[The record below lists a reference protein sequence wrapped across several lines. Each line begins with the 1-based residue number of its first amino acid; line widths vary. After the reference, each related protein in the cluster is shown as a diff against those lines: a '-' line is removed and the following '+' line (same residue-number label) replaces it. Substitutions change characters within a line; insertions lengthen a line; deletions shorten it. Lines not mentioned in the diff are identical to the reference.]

1 MRFKHTP
8 WQPVGLDEEV
18 RVFGCMVEGGGGDI
32 LPGTLGYMIAPFSAT
47 VIGWD
52 IIAEQVGD
60 IIFDVW
66 LAPWL
71 GPYPGNPNTITGTGK
86 PTLTFGMKAKSD
98 DVTGWTQRLINR
110 GEVLGFEVESVN
122 NLMKAT
128 LTVRVLRTGN

>member
-1 MRFKHTP
+1 
-8 WQPVGLDEEV
+8 
-18 RVFGCMVEGGGGDI
+18 
-32 LPGTLGYMIAPFSAT
+32 MIAPFSAT

-52 IIAEQVGD
+52 IITEQMGD
-60 IIFDVW
+60 IVFDVW

-86 PTLTFGMKAKSD
+86 PTLVFGMKSKSD

>member
-1 MRFKHTP
+1 MRYKHSP

-18 RVFGCMVEGGGGDI
+18 RVVGVMVEGGGGDI
-32 LPGTLGYMIAPFSAT
+32 VPGQLGYIIVPFTAT

-52 IIAEQVGD
+52 ILAEQVGD
-60 IIFDVW
+60 VVFDVW
-66 LAPWL
+66 KAPWADPL
-71 GPYPGNPNTITGTGK
+71 PDNMDSMTGTGK

-98 DVTGWTQRLINR
+98 DVSGWTDRQIHR
-110 GEVLGFEVESVN
+110 GEVMGFEIESVY